1 MVSVLTTIAW
11 VALLALAVALEAA
24 AHLGLIRLSPLAHLA
39 RRWWTHPLGRLALLC
54 AWSFVGIHLFSR
66 YTVPR

>member
-1 MVSVLTTIAW
+1 MVSVLTTVVW
-11 VALLALAVALEAA
+11 VVLLALAVALEAA
-24 AHLGLIRLSPLAHLA
+24 ARLRLITLTSLTELA
-39 RRWWTHPLGRLALLC
+39 RRWWAHPLGRLALLC